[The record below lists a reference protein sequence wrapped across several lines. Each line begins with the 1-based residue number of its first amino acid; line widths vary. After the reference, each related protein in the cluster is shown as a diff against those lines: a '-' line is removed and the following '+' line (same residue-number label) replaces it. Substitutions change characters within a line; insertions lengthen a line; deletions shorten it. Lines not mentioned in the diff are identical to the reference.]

1 MNWIR
6 IATGI
11 YRSDCSVGYL
21 VERKGLGL
29 FQRGWYRSWHLTDNS
44 GKFLGEFESLRR
56 AKEFV
61 LILNRLCNYLEA
73 NGAREEKRL

>member
-44 GKFLGEFESLRR
+44 GMFLGGVRVSSAVYSR
-56 AKEFV
+56 V
-61 LILNRLCNYLEA
+61 A
-73 NGAREEKRL
+73 NGTRISA

>member
-44 GKFLGEFESLRR
+44 GKFLGEFESLRVCSKR
-56 AKEFV
+56 GSRTEKGYEP
-61 LILNRLCNYLEA
+61 EA
-73 NGAREEKRL
+73 IPQ